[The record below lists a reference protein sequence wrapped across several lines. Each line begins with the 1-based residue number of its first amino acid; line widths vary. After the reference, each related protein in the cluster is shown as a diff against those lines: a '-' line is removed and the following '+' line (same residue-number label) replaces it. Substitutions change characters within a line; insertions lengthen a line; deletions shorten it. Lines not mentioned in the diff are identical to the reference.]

1 MSDSDND
8 DVPTLSAHTLAALQE
23 FYSETRA
30 DTTSTPPDQF
40 SVGALEE
47 DWVSQLL
54 LSKDPVCESH
64 ISYSQRGNNLLV
76 AVSHIAAFF
85 TFFQAKTLCV
95 TPGPD

>member
-1 MSDSDND
+1 MSDNDSD
-8 DVPTLSAHTLAALQE
+8 DVPTLSAHTLAALHE

-54 LSKDPVCESH
+54 FQCVEVLFSRSRKACT
-64 ISYSQRGNNLLV
+64 
-76 AVSHIAAFF
+76 VSEF
-85 TFFQAKTLCV
+85 
-95 TPGPD
+95 

>member
-1 MSDSDND
+1 MSDSDSD

-54 LSKDPVCESH
+54 LSKGPVCENH
-64 ISYSQRGNNLLV
+64 ISYSQGGNNLPV
-76 AVSHIAAFF
+76 AVSHFAAFSH
-85 TFFQAKTLCV
+85 FFKPKLSQCHTWA
-95 TPGPD
+95 